1 MGSYYGIMNK
11 IIILLF
17 FFNICFSQNM
27 KVTYNYISKPD
38 TVMVSQNTILYVEG
52 SDSYFFSE
60 AKYLSDSIIEARKL
74 NELKT
79 GIPMS
84 FKNLPEDDVI
94 YFLKKNNNLIEY
106 YSTEFE
112 NIFKYS
118 ESIDFNWQIKDE
130 FKELN
135 GYKVQKATTNIFNR
149 DFIAWF
155 TESISINDGPYKFKG
170 LPGLIVEIYD
180 TNKEHY
186 FCMVGLENKK
196 MDTSLLFRHKSIEIT
211 KKKYQQYREQY
222 KKDPFQKIKSLMMS
236 TGIKEIQSKKGNT
249 VNMAEI
255 IAEREKKLL
264 KKYKNDNQIEKIE

>member
-1 MGSYYGIMNK
+1 MDSYYTVMRQ
-11 IIILLF
+11 IIILLL
-17 FFNICFSQNM
+17 FFNICFSQNI
-27 KVTYNYISKPD
+27 KITYNYISKPD

-52 SDSYFFSE
+52 NDSYFFSE
-60 AKYLSDSIIEARKL
+60 AKYLSDSLIEARKL
-74 NELKT
+74 NEQKT

-94 YFLKKNNNLIEY
+94 YFLKRNNNVLEY

-118 ESIDFNWQIKDE
+118 ESINFNWQIENE
-130 FKELN
+130 FKEIN
-135 GYKVQKATTNIFNR
+135 GYKVQKATVNVFNR
-149 DFIAWF
+149 DFVAWF

-196 MDTSLLFRHKSIEIT
+196 MDTSLLFRHKSIDIT
-211 KKKYQQYREQY
+211 KKKYQEYREQY

-236 TGIKEIQSKKGNT
+236 TGIKEIQSKKGNI

-255 IAEREKKLL
+255 ISEREKKLL
-264 KKYKNDNQIEKIE
+264 KKYKNDNQIEK

>member
-1 MGSYYGIMNK
+1 MGSYYGIMKK

-118 ESIDFNWQIKDE
+118 ESINFNWQIMNE

-196 MDTSLLFRHKSIEIT
+196 MDTSLLFRHKSIDIT
-211 KKKYQQYREQY
+211 KKKYQEYREQY

-255 IAEREKKLL
+255 IAEREKKFL
-264 KKYKNDNQIEKIE
+264 NIRF